1 MLQSS
6 SNGFAGAGCLR
17 VGLKDGTMLKRVSG
31 LAIAVAGVVGFMA
44 TPAGAGGYPP
54 ADNGIAV
61 GCTTPAAG
69 DTVNLSANGFTPGAN
84 VTVTLDPGPT
94 ALGSGPAD
102 GTGAF
107 TLDAGDHTITASG
120 ESADGLLSLTARV
133 TVTADGCEAPSA
145 PAPGAAAPGGNESSG
160 GGGGLAFTGSGLTML
175 LLQVALALT
184 AIGGASMA
192 LSRRRRH
199 SRASV

>member
-1 MLQSS
+1 
-6 SNGFAGAGCLR
+6 
-17 VGLKDGTMLKRVSG
+17 MLKRVSG

-44 TPAGAGGYPP
+44 APAGAGGYPP

-102 GTGAF
+102 GNGAF
-107 TLDAGDHTITASG
+107 TLDATIPADAEAGDHTITASG